1 LRDAADALERT
12 EWRWVIAAVAV
23 EAVSYLAI
31 GLQLRRL
38 ARFGGD
44 LPRRIAVGLALV
56 VAGFG
61 LLTPASPVEGL
72 GIAGRELRRRGF
84 SQRQATLTLGFGQW
98 FALRVF
104 LLIAATNVVVSAA
117 LGDLS
122 ALDVGSLVAA
132 ASVLIVALA
141 VTAHLA
147 RRPETAARIAVLI
160 AWLKFWRPHSP
171 AEQQRAAGT
180 EWHREAMQVVGTP
193 ANRVTLV
200 GYSIVSLL
208 ADMSALWASLAAVGV
223 HVRADVVV
231 LAASVGILASSV
243 PLLPGG
249 LGLVEAVIPAVLHHF
264 GTPLDAAL
272 AGALVYRAVG
282 TFLPAG
288 AGAAVVGQLTIG
300 RRRETSRLRYPRK

>member
-1 LRDAADALERT
+1 
-12 EWRWVIAAVAV
+12 
-23 EAVSYLAI
+23 
-31 GLQLRRL
+31 
-38 ARFGGD
+38 
-44 LPRRIAVGLALV
+44 
-56 VAGFG
+56 
-61 LLTPASPVEGL
+61 
-72 GIAGRELRRRGF
+72 
-84 SQRQATLTLGFGQW
+84 
-98 FALRVF
+98 
-104 LLIAATNVVVSAA
+104 
-117 LGDLS
+117 
-122 ALDVGSLVAA
+122 
-132 ASVLIVALA
+132 
-141 VTAHLA
+141 
-147 RRPETAARIAVLI
+147 
-160 AWLKFWRPHSP
+160 
-171 AEQQRAAGT
+171 
-180 EWHREAMQVVGTP
+180 MQVVGTP